1 MATKEE
7 RARKRAIR
15 KEEKLA
21 EKRQRKLDEKL
32 GASAIRVKESGAD
45 KAFNIV
51 NLILLTIILI
61 VTLYPLIF
69 VISAS
74 ISNPQLVS
82 EGKMLGWPL
91 DISWDGY
98 EKVFTNARI
107 WRGYANTI
115 FYTIAGTALNLV
127 VTLPAAYALSRRD
140 LVGRGLFT
148 TIFLVTM
155 FFSGGLIP
163 TYLLMTQTLH
173 INETI
178 WVMILPGATTMQNI
192 VISRTFFQ
200 TTIPESLR
208 EAAEID
214 GCSNFRLFISVVL
227 PLSGA
232 IIAVMG
238 LFFGV
243 THWNSY
249 FNAMI
254 YLNENGPLAPLQI
267 ILRQILLK
275 SEFDANLVIMGST
288 GTGAEVSQGIFQAE
302 QVKYALII
310 VASVPVMLVYPFVQ
324 KYFVQGVMVGSVKG

>member
-45 KAFNIV
+45 KVFNIV

-74 ISNPQLVS
+74 FSNPELVS
-82 EGKMLGWPL
+82 SGKMLGWPV

-127 VTLPAAYALSRRD
+127 VTLPAAYAPVSYTH
-140 LVGRGLFT
+140 LF
-148 TIFLVTM
+148 LK
-155 FFSGGLIP
+155 
-163 TYLLMTQTLH
+163 
-173 INETI
+173 
-178 WVMILPGATTMQNI
+178 TTM
-192 VISRTFFQ
+192 RG
-200 TTIPESLR
+200 R
-208 EAAEID
+208 W
-214 GCSNFRLFISVVL
+214 RL
-227 PLSGA
+227 
-232 IIAVMG
+232 
-238 LFFGV
+238 
-243 THWNSY
+243 
-249 FNAMI
+249 
-254 YLNENGPLAPLQI
+254 ERQKNG
-267 ILRQILLK
+267 R
-275 SEFDANLVIMGST
+275 
-288 GTGAEVSQGIFQAE
+288 
-302 QVKYALII
+302 
-310 VASVPVMLVYPFVQ
+310 
-324 KYFVQGVMVGSVKG
+324 